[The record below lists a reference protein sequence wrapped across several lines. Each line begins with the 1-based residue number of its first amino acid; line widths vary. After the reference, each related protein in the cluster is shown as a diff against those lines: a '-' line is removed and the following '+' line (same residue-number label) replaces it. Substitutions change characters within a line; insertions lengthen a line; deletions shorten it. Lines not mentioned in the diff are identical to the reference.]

1 MRLHDLK
8 PNPGAKKGRKRIG
21 RGPGSGRGT
30 TAGRGM
36 NGQKSRSGG
45 GVMVGFEGGQTP
57 LYRKLPHRKG
67 FKSINKKE
75 YVVVNVADLDVFEAG
90 CEITIPVLQD
100 AGIISNLKDGVKIL
114 GNGELSKAFTVKANK
129 FSKSAI
135 DKIQAAGGTVEVI

>member
-129 FSKSAI
+129 LLI
-135 DKIQAAGGTVEVI
+135 LAAGGA